1 MPQIIYCQGLTRM
14 RRGLFVPM
22 AREAVVVRG
31 PTTKSNVQSAKN
43 VGTNQSQGVSL
54 LIFSY
59 NMTCRDEYLMQIVHG
74 GM

>member
-1 MPQIIYCQGLTRM
+1 M
-14 RRGLFVPM
+14 
-22 AREAVVVRG
+22 VVRV

-59 NMTCRDEYLMQIVHG
+59 NMTCRDEYLMQMQIVQG
-74 GM
+74 GI